1 MPNWCDNSVTLR
13 HSDKSKIDAL
23 DAEMSKK
30 SEQGGFMGCPF
41 QHLRPNPTGEWDYNW
56 SVENWGT
63 KWEASMIDWD
73 RSDDNEIRLYF
84 DSAWSPPIALY
95 EYLVDE
101 GWEVEAIYHEPGM
114 CYIGMFTTEDGDD
127 YYEYD
132 ITDPEDIE
140 NLPEDLIE
148 FADLRTRAE
157 EYQVEQLEEQWGDA
171 ERTDWY
177 PATIKPER
185 DGYYEIT
192 TKGWDFPQF
201 CKWDGDHWVAY
212 NEVVQWRGL
221 AQDPNWD
228 PVAELEKIVNE
239 AKVD

>member
-13 HSDKSKIDAL
+13 HNDKSKIDAL

-30 SEQGGFMGCPF
+30 NDEGRSMAEPF
-41 QHLRPNPTGEWDYNW
+41 NHLRPNPSGEWQYDW
-56 SVENWGT
+56 SCENWGC
-63 KWEASMIDWD
+63 KWDANIIDWE
-73 RSDDNEIRLYF
+73 RRDDNEIWISF
-84 DSAWSPPIALY
+84 DSPWSPPTALY
-95 EYLVDE
+95 EYLVE
-101 GWEVEAIYHEPGM
+101 QGWEVEAIYHEGGM
-114 CYIGMFTTEDGDD
+114 CYIGQFTTEDGDD

-157 EYQVEQLEEQWGDA
+157 EYQIEQLEEEWGDA
-171 ERTDWY
+171 ERTEWY
-177 PATIKPER
+177 PADAVAPER
-185 DGYYEIT
+185 EGYYEVT

-201 CKWDGDHWVAY
+201 VKWDGDHWVAY

-221 AQDPNWD
+221 AEDPNETEMD
-228 PVAELEKIVNE
+228 
-239 AKVD
+239 